1 MQELRPSI
9 RSIVNISMEP
19 ILINSLSNRILAD
32 FMRCP
37 YRFYW
42 KNLRKKGGAHTEW
55 REVVQYIVNQV
66 IQDFYQSPVEKRSAF
81 QILHL
86 IENHWRIGID
96 LFGSK
101 QEYYTVLAKVTDH
114 LMQYLHRSE
123 GLYPPLFLN
132 EKINVYSEELQTQLS
147 TSIQVSHWTN
157 KTYNIKKYLVTDE
170 QSIIDL
176 YKHFMIV
183 FSYEAFQ
190 VLPEYIEV
198 VSLLH
203 GKTSTVFPTMKDVE
217 QSTDYLRVMIEVLK
231 DPKNY
236 FQANSNGTCRSCPFL
251 DECSTDKMEKTATST
266 IQQPFFLDWINSN
279 K

>member
-1 MQELRPSI
+1 
-9 RSIVNISMEP
+9 MEP

-42 KNLRKKGGAHTEW
+42 KNLRKKGGAQTEW

-170 QSIIDL
+170 QSVIDL

-198 VSLLH
+198 VSLIH
-203 GKTSTVFPTMKDVE
+203 GKTSTVFL
-217 QSTDYLRVMIEVLK
+217 Q
-231 DPKNY
+231 
-236 FQANSNGTCRSCPFL
+236 
-251 DECSTDKMEKTATST
+251 
-266 IQQPFFLDWINSN
+266 
-279 K
+279 